1 VHCYDHV
8 RWQDGVARA
17 NAAWTQREFMRAID
31 TFTAVF
37 GSAPQSHAAAGWQLN
52 SYALQ
57 LESCAH
63 LRYASDTRGTRPF
76 LPVIGSV
83 RGDCVQIPTT
93 LPTLDELIG
102 TGGLTADTACDEL
115 RARTRATQIPDQV
128 FTVHAELEGGQLAP
142 QFERLLRGWREDGF
156 ALVPL
161 ADLGADL
168 RRENL
173 PRHLIAM
180 GAIPGRSGVLAL
192 QAQRVDEPPS
202 A

>member
-1 VHCYDHV
+1 
-8 RWQDGVARA
+8 
-17 NAAWTQREFMRAID
+17 M
-31 TFTAVF
+31 FTA
-37 GSAPQSHAAAGWQLN
+37 
-52 SYALQ
+52 
-57 LESCAH
+57 
-63 LRYASDTRGTRPF
+63 
-76 LPVIGSV
+76 
-83 RGDCVQIPTT
+83 
-93 LPTLDELIG
+93 
-102 TGGLTADTACDEL
+102 
-115 RARTRATQIPDQV
+115 
-128 FTVHAELEGGQLAP
+128 HAELEGGQLAP